1 MSILDFFRRNKSAN
15 TAKERLKMVLTYERK
30 DLPPSFRE
38 QLQKDIM
45 ELFKKYPQLNATG
58 IEIDVKSENE
68 KDELY
73 ISIPF
78 NPGDAGSFQNYQ
90 NFQNYQKKDSPE
102 TKNRES
108 NNNGKKSNK
117 KKKKK
122 K

>member
-30 DLPPSFRE
+30 DLPPSFRD
-38 QLQKDIM
+38 QLQQDIM

-58 IEIDVKSENE
+58 IEIDLKSENE

-78 NPGDAGSFQNYQ
+78 NEGQAGSLEEYEKSSSTDNTRSGYG
-90 NFQNYQKKDSPE
+90 
-102 TKNRES
+102 
-108 NNNGKKSNK
+108 NNSK

-122 K
+122 KK

>member
-30 DLPPSFRE
+30 DLPPSFRD
-38 QLQKDIM
+38 QLQQDIM

-58 IEIDVKSENE
+58 IEIDLKSENE

-78 NPGDAGSFQNYQ
+78 NEGQAGSLEEYENPGSSE
-90 NFQNYQKKDSPE
+90 NPAS
-102 TKNRES
+102 S
-108 NNNGKKSNK
+108 SGNNNQGNNK

-122 K
+122 KKK

>member
-30 DLPPSFRE
+30 DLPPSFRD

-58 IEIDVKSENE
+58 IEIDLKSENE

-78 NPGDAGSFQNYQ
+78 NPGNAGSLEGYEQSEPPKDNEKPDK
-90 NFQNYQKKDSPE
+90 NHKK
-102 TKNRES
+102 N
-108 NNNGKKSNK
+108 NK

>member
-30 DLPPSFRE
+30 DLPPSFRD

-58 IEIDVKSENE
+58 IEIDLKSENE

-78 NPGDAGSFQNYQ
+78 NPGNAGSLEGYEKSESQNKDQ
-90 NFQNYQKKDSPE
+90 NQEK
-102 TKNRES
+102 
-108 NNNGKKSNK
+108 NNNGKKNNK

>member
-30 DLPPSFRE
+30 DLPPSFRD

-58 IEIDVKSENE
+58 IEIDLKSENE

-78 NPGDAGSFQNYQ
+78 NPGNAGSLEEYEQSGSPKGNE
-90 NFQNYQKKDSPE
+90 NPDKNNKNNKKNN
-102 TKNRES
+102 KN
-108 NNNGKKSNK
+108 NK

>member
-78 NPGDAGSFQNYQ
+78 NPGDAGSFQNYE
-90 NFQNYQKKDSPE
+90 KKDPPD
-102 TKNRES
+102 TKSRES